1 MEQRQNLPKGILG
14 FPTAPFKNDG
24 GIDEKA
30 LEENIKYLIK
40 EDLSAIFIACGSGE
54 FQSLSAKEYQNMV
67 DIAVSVTNKQVP
79 VYTGVGGNIQEA
91 LNQTVISEK
100 AGADGYLILPPYLI
114 QGEQEG
120 IYEYYRSI
128 IENTN
133 LNSIIYQRDNAISD
147 LNTVT
152 KLAELP
158 QLIGLKDG
166 HGNMELNIELIQ
178 HLGDRFEWMN
188 GMPFAEITMPAYYHM
203 GFETYSSA
211 MSNYIPHISRM
222 YFEALKKNDKE
233 TLHNLYQDV
242 LLPINDIR
250 KKKKGYAVSLIK
262 AGMEIMGFNVGQSV
276 RAPVVEVSKEHYKEL
291 EGIVKR
297 ALDKY
302 PEPSVKK

>member
-54 FQSLSAKEYQNMV
+54 FQSLSKKEYEQMV
-67 DIAVSVTNKQVP
+67 EIAVSVTNKQVP

-114 QGEQEG
+114 EGEQEG

-133 LNSIIYQRDNAISD
+133 LNSIIYQRDNAVSN
-147 LNTVT
+147 LNTIT

-166 HGNMELNIELIQ
+166 HGNMELNIELVQ
-178 HLGDRFEWMN
+178 NLGDRFEWMN
-188 GMPFAEITMPAYYHM
+188 GMPFAEITMPSYYHM

-222 YFEALKKNDKE
+222 YFEALKNNDKE

-276 RAPVVEVSKEHYKEL
+276 RAPVVEVSREHYKEL
-291 EGIVKR
+291 EGIVKQ

>member
-128 IENTN
+128 IQNTD
-133 LNSIIYQRDNAISD
+133 LNAIIYQRDNAISD

-178 HLGDRFEWMN
+178 NLGDRFEWMN
-188 GMPFAEITMPAYYHM
+188 GMPFAEITMQAYYHM

-233 TLHNLYQDV
+233 TLHSLYQDV

-276 RAPVVEVSKEHYKEL
+276 RAPVVEVSREHYKEL

>member
-1 MEQRQNLPKGILG
+1 MEQRKNLPKGILG

-54 FQSLSAKEYQNMV
+54 FQSLSKKEYQNMI
-67 DIAVSVTNKQVP
+67 DIAVSVTNNQVP

-91 LNQTVISEK
+91 LDQTVISEK

-114 QGEQEG
+114 EGEQEG

-128 IENTN
+128 IQNTN
-133 LNSIIYQRDNAISD
+133 LNAIIYQRDNAVSN

-166 HGNMELNIELIQ
+166 HGNMELNIELMQ
-178 HLGDRFEWMN
+178 NLGDRFEWMN

-233 TLHNLYQDV
+233 TLRNLYQDV

-250 KKKKGYAVSLIK
+250 KQKKGYAVSLIK

-276 RAPVVEVSKEHYKEL
+276 RAPVVEVSREHYKEL
-291 EGIVKR
+291 EGIVKY

>member
-54 FQSLSAKEYQNMV
+54 FQSLSKKEYEQMV
-67 DIAVSVTNKQVP
+67 EIAVSVTNKQVP

-114 QGEQEG
+114 EGEQEG

-133 LNSIIYQRDNAISD
+133 LNSIIYQRDNAVSN

-166 HGNMELNIELIQ
+166 HGNMELNIELVQ
-178 HLGDRFEWMN
+178 NLGDRFEWMN
-188 GMPFAEITMPAYYHM
+188 GMPFAEITMPSYYHM

-222 YFEALKKNDKE
+222 YFEALKNNDKE

-276 RAPVVEVSKEHYKEL
+276 RAPVVEVNREHYKEL
-291 EGIVKR
+291 EGIVKQ